1 MKHKVLLLTTIGIS
15 MCMICCKKEN
25 PGNNTLSGKWQ
36 ETKLRTYILDS
47 GKIVDDT
54 TYVNVFT
61 KLDYIQFNIGG
72 ICEISTF
79 AYYYTPQGVYVN
91 PQSIDTTQY
100 TAIGNGKFTLNTQP
114 KLPNPAGFVVNDTI
128 STVNSN
134 NILLHSVFYNH
145 VPGHL
150 AITDSYYQ
158 K

>member
-1 MKHKVLLLTTIGIS
+1 

-72 ICEISTF
+72 NCEISTF

-134 NILLHSVFYNH
+134 NILLHSVFYDH